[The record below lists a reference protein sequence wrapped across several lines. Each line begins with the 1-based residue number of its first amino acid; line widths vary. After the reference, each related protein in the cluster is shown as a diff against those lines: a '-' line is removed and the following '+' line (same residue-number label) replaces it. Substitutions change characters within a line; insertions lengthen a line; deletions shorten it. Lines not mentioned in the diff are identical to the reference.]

1 MIQSG
6 LTFKIQMAVSLSITP
21 QRIGRPLLPLMSSTK
36 QVMTTSA
43 FELSAPERLLRFLE
57 GQEVK
62 SKLIVPLTPDASTRN
77 YFRIPWPT
85 GKGSHAVAAVYPE
98 PFDPDFHPYLDV
110 TRLFLENGIPVPEIY
125 AVDGQ
130 SGIIVQ
136 EDLGDRQLFRV
147 YEAAPVDECDQYK
160 ERAVN
165 LIAQIQNATQL
176 AYERQSI
183 ASRLAF
189 DEPKLS
195 WELDFFV
202 EHFFTSLRSETL
214 RHGEAAE
221 LKAELND
228 VAAELA
234 ARPRVLCHRDFH
246 AANLM
251 VDHDNRLRIVDHQ
264 DARMGPVTY
273 DLVSFLLD
281 RRAEPPS
288 LAELRAYRLFLLEER
303 RLLGLE
309 ALDPDEIATEFRL
322 MTIQRGL
329 KAIGTFS
336 YQTAVCGRG
345 NAYEKFIEP
354 TLLIVLQA
362 ADWLDR
368 FPALRR
374 MLRERVGS
382 SPTVREGA

>member
-1 MIQSG
+1 
-6 LTFKIQMAVSLSITP
+6 
-21 QRIGRPLLPLMSSTK
+21 MSSAN

-43 FELSAPERLLRFLE
+43 FELSAVDRLDRFLE
-57 GQEVK
+57 TQGYK
-62 SKLIVPLTPDASTRN
+62 RDPIVALTPDASTRN
-77 YFRIPWPT
+77 YFRIPWKASKA
-85 GKGSHAVAAVYPE
+85 GQAIAAVYPE

-125 AVDGQ
+125 SVDGQ
-130 SGIIVQ
+130 SGVIIQ
-136 EDLGDRQLFRV
+136 EDLGDRQLFHI
-147 YEAAPVDECDQYK
+147 YEAAPDHECEQYK

-165 LIAQIQNATQL
+165 LIAQIQNATQQ

-195 WELDFFV
+195 WELEFFV
-202 EHFFTSLRSETL
+202 EHYFTSLRKETL
-214 RHGEAAE
+214 RHGEMAE

-234 ARPRVLCHRDFH
+234 RRPRVLCHRDFH

-251 VDHDNRLRIVDHQ
+251 IDHENRLRVVDHQ

-288 LAELRAYRLFLLEER
+288 LAELRAYRLLLLEER
-303 RLLGLE
+303 RLLGLD
-309 ALDPDEIATEFRL
+309 ALDPDDIATEFRL

-336 YQTAVCGRG
+336 YQTAVLNRG
-345 NAYEKFIEP
+345 SSYEAFIQP

-368 FPALRR
+368 FPIMRR
-374 MLRERVGS
+374 MLRERAKATPV
-382 SPTVREGA
+382 PA

>member
-1 MIQSG
+1 
-6 LTFKIQMAVSLSITP
+6 
-21 QRIGRPLLPLMSSTK
+21 MSSAQ
-36 QVMTTSA
+36 QVTNSA
-43 FELSAPERLLRFLE
+43 FVLSAPERLLKFLE
-57 GQEVK
+57 GQGVK
-62 SKLIVPLTPDASTRN
+62 SKQIFPLTPDASTRN
-77 YFRIPWPT
+77 YFRIPWKT
-85 GKGSHAVAAVYPE
+85 GKAVAAVYPE
-98 PFDPDFHPYLDV
+98 PFDPDFHPYLDI

-125 AVDGQ
+125 SVDGQ

-147 YEAAPVDECDQYK
+147 YEAAPEEICDEYK
-160 ERAVN
+160 ERAIN
-165 LIAQIQNATQL
+165 LIAQIQKATAQ
-176 AYERQSI
+176 AYEKESI

-189 DEPKLS
+189 DEAKLS
-195 WELDFFV
+195 WELDFFL
-202 EHFFTSLRSETL
+202 EHYFGSFRTETL
-214 RHGEAAE
+214 RHAEAAE

-228 VAAELA
+228 ISAELA

-251 VDHDNRLRIVDHQ
+251 VDGNNRLRVVDHQ

-281 RRAEPPS
+281 RRFEPPS
-288 LAELRAYRLFLLEER
+288 FAELRAHRLFLLEER
-303 RLLGLE
+303 RLLGLD
-309 ALDPDEIATEFRL
+309 ALDPDEFAREFRL

-345 NAYEKFIEP
+345 SVYEQFIQP
-354 TLLIVLQA
+354 TFFIVLQA

-374 MLRERVGS
+374 IIRER
-382 SPTVREGA
+382 TVVN

>member
-1 MIQSG
+1 
-6 LTFKIQMAVSLSITP
+6 
-21 QRIGRPLLPLMSSTK
+21 MSSAEQVK
-36 QVMTTSA
+36 QVTTSA
-43 FELSAPERLLRFLE
+43 FDLPASERLLKFLE
-57 GQEVK
+57 GQGIK
-62 SKLIVPLTPDASTRN
+62 NKAIVPLTPDASTRN
-77 YFRIPWPT
+77 YFRIFWKK
-85 GKGSHAVAAVYPE
+85 GKAVAAVYPE
-98 PFDPDFHPYLDV
+98 PFDPAFHPYLDV
-110 TRLFLENGIPVPEIY
+110 TRLFLENGIPVPKIY
-125 AVDGQ
+125 AVDGE
-130 SGIIVQ
+130 SGVIVQ

-147 YEAAPVDECDQYK
+147 YEVAPPDECEEYK
-160 ERAVN
+160 ERAVS
-165 LIAQIQNATQL
+165 LIAQIQKATD
-176 AYERQSI
+176 AAFERQSI

-202 EHFFTSLRSETL
+202 EHYFGSLRGETL
-214 RHGEAAE
+214 RHAEAAE
-221 LKAELND
+221 LKADLND
-228 VAAELA
+228 VSAELA

-246 AANLM
+246 SANLM
-251 VDHDNRLRIVDHQ
+251 VDGKDRLRIVDHQ

-281 RRAEPPS
+281 RRSEPPS

-309 ALDPDEIATEFRL
+309 ALDPDEVAQEFRL

-336 YQTAVCGRG
+336 YQTAVCNRG
-345 NAYEKFIEP
+345 SAYEQFIPP
-354 TLLIVLQA
+354 TLCIVLQA

-374 MLRERVGS
+374 MIRER
-382 SPTVREGA
+382 T

>member
-1 MIQSG
+1 
-6 LTFKIQMAVSLSITP
+6 
-21 QRIGRPLLPLMSSTK
+21 MSSAK
-36 QVMTTSA
+36 QVSTSP
-43 FELSAPERLLRFLE
+43 FDVSASERLLKFLE
-57 GQEVK
+57 DQGIENK
-62 SKLIVPLTPDASTRN
+62 SIVPLTPDASTRN
-77 YFRIPWPT
+77 YFRVPWK
-85 GKGSHAVAAVYPE
+85 KGTAVAAVYPE

-110 TRLFLENGIPVPEIY
+110 THLFLDNGIPVPDIY
-125 AVDGQ
+125 AVEGQ
-130 SGIIVQ
+130 SGVIVQ

-147 YEAAPVDECDQYK
+147 YEEAAKDECEEYK

-165 LIAQIQNATQL
+165 LIAQIQKATE
-176 AYERQSI
+176 AAFERHSI

-202 EHFFTSLRSETL
+202 EHYFGSLRGETL
-214 RHGEAAE
+214 RHAEAAE

-251 VDHDNRLRIVDHQ
+251 VDENDRLRVVDHQ

-281 RRAEPPS
+281 RRPEPPS

-303 RLLGLE
+303 RLLGLN
-309 ALDPDEIATEFRL
+309 ALDPDDVAQEFRL

-336 YQTAVCGRG
+336 YQTAVCNRG
-345 NAYEKFIEP
+345 SVYEPFIQP
-354 TLLIVLQA
+354 TFCIVLQA

-374 MLRERVGS
+374 MIRER
-382 SPTVREGA
+382 RQ

>member
-1 MIQSG
+1 MNAP
-6 LTFKIQMAVSLSITP
+6 FF
-21 QRIGRPLLPLMSSTK
+21 LMSSAK
-36 QVMTTSA
+36 QVTSNA
-43 FELSAPERLLRFLE
+43 FESSASERLLTFLAS
-57 GQEVK
+57 QETN
-62 SKLIVPLTPDASTRN
+62 SSMIVPLTPDASTRN
-77 YFRIPWPT
+77 YFRIPWN
-85 GKGSHAVAAVYPE
+85 KSNAVAAVYPE
-98 PFDPDFHPYLDV
+98 PFDPEFHPYLDV
-110 TRLFLENGIPVPEIY
+110 TRLFLDNGIPVPEIY

-130 SGIIVQ
+130 QGIIVQ
-136 EDLGDRQLFRV
+136 EDLGDRQLFKV
-147 YEAAPVDECDQYK
+147 YDELPEDECEEYK

-165 LIAQIQNATQL
+165 LIAQIQKATGV
-176 AYERQSI
+176 AFEKQSI

-189 DEPKLS
+189 DEAKLS
-195 WELDFFV
+195 WELDFFMD
-202 EHFFTSLRSETL
+202 HFFDSLRKETL

-221 LKAELND
+221 LKVELND
-228 VAAELA
+228 IAAELS

-251 VDHDNRLRIVDHQ
+251 VDKNDQLRVVDHQ

-281 RRAEPPS
+281 RRSEPPS
-288 LAELRAYRLFLLEER
+288 LAELRAYRLFLLEQR
-303 RLLGLE
+303 RLLGLD
-309 ALDPDEIATEFRL
+309 ALDPDEFAQEFRL

-345 NAYEKFIEP
+345 KVYEQFIQP
-354 TLLIVLQA
+354 TMAIVLQA

-374 MLRERVGS
+374 MLGERVN
-382 SPTVREGA
+382 